1 MERLLVSE
9 CSQLLDTDH
18 MEVILRE
25 SSSIEK
31 AVKEA
36 NAAVS

>member
-1 MERLLVSE
+1 MERVLVSE

-18 MEVILRE
+18 MEVILKE
-25 SSSIEK
+25 SSSVEK

-36 NAAVS
+36 NAAVP